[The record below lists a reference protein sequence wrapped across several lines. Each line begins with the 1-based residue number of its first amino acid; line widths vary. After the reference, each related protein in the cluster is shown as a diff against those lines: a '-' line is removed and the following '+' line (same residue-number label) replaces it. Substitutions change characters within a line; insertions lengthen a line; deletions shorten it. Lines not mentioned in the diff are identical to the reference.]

1 MRRTVFTAALALLIS
16 TAVQAQDEEPVS
28 SPQPKGHMPVPSAEP
43 ENARAYAPPFAAPED
58 SPSAA
63 DRGPAQRPFVIADQM
78 DNLASEDNPPTVGNL
93 PPDNIAL
100 DRHIRVSLIHDV
112 QNDSS
117 YNGGSNSALLF
128 EVKYINWGAVT
139 NEQFAARRGSYYTIS
154 WSNHGPRANFTA
166 RFQYRQVLSKEI
178 VRTLVENMP
187 NVKGTVRSYFAV
199 VGKAYAHY
207 GAVASWQ
214 FAILRGDTVVAE
226 TRSFIW

>member
-1 MRRTVFTAALALLIS
+1 MRRTVFTAALALSIA
-16 TAVQAQDEEPVS
+16 TAAWAQDAEPVS
-28 SPQPKGHMPVPSAEP
+28 SPQPKGHIPVPSAEP
-43 ENARAYAPPFAAPED
+43 ENAQAYAPPIGEPEG
-58 SPSAA
+58 PPTGA
-63 DRGPAQRPFVIADQM
+63 DRGPAQRPFVIADQT
-78 DNLASEDNPPTVGNL
+78 DNLASEENPPTVGNL

-100 DRHIRVSLIHDV
+100 DRHVHISLIHDV
-112 QNDSS
+112 QNDST

-139 NEQFAARRGSYYTIS
+139 NEQLAARRGSYYTIS
-154 WSNHGPRANFTA
+154 WSNHGPPANFTA

-199 VGKAYAHY
+199 VGKAYGHY

-214 FAILRGDTVVAE
+214 FAILRGETVVAE